1 MNVKKLEFAAQFRS
15 IISEFMPF
23 NGSGTFDDG
32 TPNGK
37 DLVNLIAQKEHSEC
51 VASWCNALE
60 RFAQLVEDQREPLT
74 ERQVDLIGS
83 NLFRGM
89 DSFADFWLDERVF
102 GPEASAANE
111 RIREHMHRLY
121 STFTD

>member
-1 MNVKKLEFAAQFRS
+1 MTVKKLEFAAQLRS
-15 IISEFMPF
+15 IISELMPF
-23 NGSGTFDDG
+23 NGSGAFDDD

-37 DLVNLIAQKEHSEC
+37 DIVKLTARKEQSGY

-60 RFAQLVEDQREPLT
+60 RFAQLVENQKEPLT

-89 DSFADFWLDERVF
+89 GSFADFWLDERVF
-102 GPEASAANE
+102 GPEASAAND
-111 RIREHMHRLY
+111 RLRVHMHRLY
-121 STFTD
+121 STFKD